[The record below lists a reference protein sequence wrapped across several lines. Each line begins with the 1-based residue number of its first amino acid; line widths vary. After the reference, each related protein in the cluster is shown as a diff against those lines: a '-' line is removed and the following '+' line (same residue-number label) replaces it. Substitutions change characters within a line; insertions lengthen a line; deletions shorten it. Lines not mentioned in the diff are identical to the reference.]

1 MISSRM
7 TIDHRRCDELFAESE
22 AALTA
27 GDWQRARERFHSF
40 EAALARHFD
49 AEERVLFARVESQ
62 QGAAAGPAGVMRSE
76 HRQMRQLL
84 RELSAA
90 VDGRDRGASLGL
102 AETLMM
108 MMQQHNLK
116 EERILYPMLD
126 RLPPDA
132 DAELSKALEDTTA

>member
-7 TIDHRRCDELFAESE
+7 TIDHRRCDELFAEAE
-22 AALTA
+22 ASLAA
-27 GDWQRARERFHSF
+27 GDWQRARERFHGF
-40 EAALARHFD
+40 EAALGRHFD
-49 AEERVLFARVESQ
+49 VEERVLFARVESQ

-84 RELSAA
+84 KELAAA
-90 VDGRDRGASLGL
+90 VDGRDGEACLGL

-116 EERILYPMLD
+116 EERILYPLLD
-126 RLPPDA
+126 GLPPDA
-132 DAELSKALEDTTA
+132 DAELAKALEEPAA

>member
-7 TIDHRRCDELFAESE
+7 TIDHRRCDGLFAEAE
-22 AALTA
+22 AALA
-27 GDWQRARERFHSF
+27 AEDWPLARERFHRF

-49 AEERVLFARVESQ
+49 VEEQVLFARVESQ

-84 RELSAA
+84 KELNLA
-90 VDGRDRGASLGL
+90 VDGRDRESCLGL

-126 RLPPDA
+126 GLPPDT
-132 DAELSKALEDTTA
+132 DAELSKALEDTAA